1 MPTRTI
7 AIACLILAALAV
19 PGPTGVGYG
28 QEGLPPFPDMAQ
40 LRAQLAQAPAAPEIR
55 RVSDSIPVPAQGLP
69 APEVPATFSI
79 YERFFAFTDTF
90 DIKADDATLGMIR
103 ERLISFTKSFV
114 YTDAG
119 KNKVAEARARFF
131 ALGSTVDVTDGAGRK
146 IGTIKEDIL
155 KSLFKVYTQY
165 QILDA
170 AGRPIASS
178 EKVEWLST
186 EIVLRDPSGRVIAEV
201 RRGFKENLLRLTDR
215 WDVSI
220 RDPKAVDARM
230 IVMIAAYKSAVDND
244 RRKEQ
249 SSKNSDK
256 NK

>member
-1 MPTRTI
+1 MSRRTI
-7 AIACLILAALAV
+7 AFACLILAALAA
-19 PGPTGVGYG
+19 PGPTSVGYG

-40 LRAQLAQAPAAPEIR
+40 FRAQLAQAPAAPEIR
-55 RVSDSIPVPAQGLP
+55 RISDSFPVPTQALP
-69 APEVPATFSI
+69 APELPATFSI
-79 YERFFAFTDTF
+79 CERFFAFTDTF
-90 DIKADDATLGMIR
+90 DIKADGATLGTIR
-103 ERLISFTKSFV
+103 ERLISFTKSFT

-131 ALGSTVDVTDGAGRK
+131 ALGATVDVTDGAGRK

-170 AGRPIASS
+170 AGKPIATS

-186 EIVLRDPSGRVIAEV
+186 EIVLRDPAGRVVAEV

-220 RDPKAVDARM
+220 RAPKAIDSRLV
-230 IVMIAAYKSAVDND
+230 VMIAAYKSSVDND

-249 SSKNSDK
+249 SRKSSDDDK
-256 NK
+256 